1 MRCSM
6 WCLTEFSG
14 MRQVFVGLRD
24 RAMLLFGASTALRG
38 EGTRM
43 LQMSDLFLSEL
54 SMDDVRLGYT
64 VPVSIR
70 CSLVADLHQLMASR
84 CCVGTCSTG

>member
-64 VPVSIR
+64 VPASIR
-70 CSLVADLHQLMASR
+70 CSLVA
-84 CCVGTCSTG
+84 

>member
-1 MRCSM
+1 M

-54 SMDDVRLGYT
+54 SIDDVRLGYT
-64 VPVSIR
+64 TPVSSK
-70 CSLVADLHQLMASR
+70 CQSWWTFAS
-84 CCVGTCSTG
+84 